1 MSLTQDLADF
11 KANFITTARAK
22 FGPETTATMEQATT
36 DLQASGLVDRSLAVG
51 ATAPDFTLA
60 NVTGAAVSLRS
71 LLENGPVVLSFYRGG
86 WCPYCNLEL
95 RALQNVLPQIQA
107 LGANL
112 VAISPETPDNSLTT
126 SEKNELSFAVL
137 SDVGNRVAREF
148 GLVFTLPE
156 ALRPIYEGFGIDL
169 PAHNGDDRFEL
180 PVPAT
185 YVIDTDG
192 RIAHAFANVDYTQR
206 LDPEAILAA
215 LERLQ
220 APVESA

>member
-1 MSLTQDLADF
+1 MSLTQDLAAF
-11 KANFITTARAK
+11 KTEFMATAGADPQIAAAMNRA
-22 FGPETTATMEQATT
+22 TA
-36 DLQASGLVDRSLAVG
+36 DLEASGLADRSLAVG
-51 ATAPDFTLA
+51 AEAPDFTLPNA
-60 NVTGAAVSLRS
+60 TGETVTLRS
-71 LLENGPVVLSFYRGG
+71 LLQDGPVVLSFYRGG

-95 RALQNVLPQIQA
+95 RALQNALPQIQA

-126 SEKNELSFAVL
+126 AEKNALSFAVL
-137 SDVGNRVAREF
+137 SDVGNKVAREF
-148 GLVFTLPE
+148 GLVFTLPA

-185 YVIDTDG
+185 YVIGTDG
-192 RIAHAFANVDYTQR
+192 RIALAFVNVDYTQR

-215 LERLQ
+215 LQQLQ
-220 APVESA
+220 VPARSS